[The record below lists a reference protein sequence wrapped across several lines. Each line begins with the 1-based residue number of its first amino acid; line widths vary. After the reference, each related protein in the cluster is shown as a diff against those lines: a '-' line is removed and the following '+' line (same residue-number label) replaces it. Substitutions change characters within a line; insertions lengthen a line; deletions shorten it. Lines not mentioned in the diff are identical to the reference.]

1 MIKCCENCYWKFKK
15 CESKNDWC
23 AYEKNKLENQICDKH
38 SNECSCCFDDKAEYK
53 YKDKYYCSKCL
64 LEEFGVE
71 EYTET
76 HYMLDGEYLGSEDD
90 ISEVIEN
97 LYEDIE
103 MIE

>member
-15 CESKNDWC
+15 CEPKNDWC
-23 AYEKNKLENQICDKH
+23 AYEKNKLENKTCDKH
-38 SNECSCCFDDKAEYK
+38 NYECSSCNDEIAEYK
-53 YKDKYYCSKCL
+53 YNDKYYCSKCL